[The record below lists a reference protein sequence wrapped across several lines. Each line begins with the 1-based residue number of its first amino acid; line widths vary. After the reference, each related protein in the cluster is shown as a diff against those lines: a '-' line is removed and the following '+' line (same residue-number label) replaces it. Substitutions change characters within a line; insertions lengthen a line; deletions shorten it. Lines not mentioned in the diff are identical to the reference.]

1 MSGVPRRAVSTSLV
15 ADAHQEYTNMWR
27 TWHASR
33 RNIHLVYQELHKKY
47 GPIVRVGPN
56 VLDVDLPEIVK
67 PAFNDIK
74 SDWRK
79 VRTHFFMRTIVTGV

>member
-1 MSGVPRRAVSTSLV
+1 MVT
-15 ADAHQEYTNMWR
+15 DDYQEYTNMWR

-79 VRTHFFMRTIVTGV
+79 VRTPLFVLFMVTEV